1 MVITRNRKNI
11 GLNWT
16 FVSAMTRI
24 INIIIESYF
33 TVDLVTTDITLN
45 ISFTEIIVN
54 KKNLDSDSEFIDE

>member
-1 MVITRNRKNI
+1 MVITRNRNNI

-33 TVDLVTTDITLN
+33 TVNLVTTDITLN
-45 ISFTEIIVN
+45 ISYPEIFVN
-54 KKNLDSDSEFIDE
+54 KKYLDSDSELIDE